1 MKLLFKQRFFS
12 WFDSYDIYDEYDNTY
27 FTVEGKLSWGHRFH
41 IKNKKGE
48 HIGTLKEQVFRFLPH
63 FTMYENNIEIG
74 EIIKEFTFFKPRF
87 KLSCNDWKILGNF
100 MEWNYEII
108 SDSDGIIAKI
118 DKELFH
124 FTDHYT
130 LNVTNEENALKV
142 LMIVLAIDAIKCN
155 QK

>member
-1 MKLLFKQRFFS
+1 M
-12 WFDSYDIYDEYDNTY
+12 
-27 FTVEGKLSWGHRFH
+27 
-41 IKNKKGE
+41 
-48 HIGTLKEQVFRFLPH
+48 KEQVFRFLPH
-63 FTMYENNIEIG
+63 FTMYENDIEIG